1 MVYYNVNL
9 LTCENTMSNSFIAS
23 ETNLPEI
30 TIKVVVISMLL
41 TLVLAAS
48 NAYLALKVG
57 MLTSA
62 SIPAAIL
69 SMSVLRWFKDSN
81 ILENNL
87 IQTAASAGEAVAGGI
102 VYTVPALIL
111 IHYWT
116 SFSYW
121 QNVALALVGGV
132 LGVMFSIPLRHILVN
147 DRNLRFPEGKAIAE
161 VLIAGTEQTFR
172 LQPMVMGAGLGAIME
187 FAQSGIKIF
196 TSTLQGWFS
205 AGKTLWGFG
214 VGFSATMLGVGYLV
228 GFEIGV
234 SLLIGA
240 VMSWGIL
247 IPVLGWFFH
256 PTISDTATSTA
267 ISLWGNKIRYVGI
280 GCMLTAG
287 VWTLS
292 TLLKPFIAS
301 LRDAVLALKTS
312 VTAERNSY
320 LRTEMDIPLHY
331 VCLGLLLC
339 LLAIYYIFSYSFPFP
354 AMPINKVLQNG
365 ILWGSLAYI
374 LIFGFIFAA
383 ICGYF
388 SGMVGVTA
396 SPGSAII
403 IAALFIAALLLRVV
417 LLITSGHHELGG
429 NTQMHAAA
437 IAILIGAV
445 ITSAACIANDNI
457 QDLKVGQLVGATPW
471 KQQVMLLI
479 GVLVAALVIPPI
491 MQLLLNVYGIGDV
504 LPRPG
509 MNIADALPAPPA
521 AMMAAVANGVFNE
534 NMPWGM
540 IGFGVGIGIVLIIL
554 HRILRPRGIH
564 FSILGIATGMYLPL
578 STSTPIF
585 IGSLIQKMATRSNPQ
600 FNDKYGNLIA
610 CGLVTGAALMDVLLA
625 IPFSIMKNPDGLA
638 LISPV
643 HSNVT
648 IILGIIA
655 FIGLIIWLYCRAA
668 NSK

>member
-1 MVYYNVNL
+1 
-9 LTCENTMSNSFIAS
+9 MSI
-23 ETNLPEI
+23 
-30 TIKVVVISMLL
+30 
-41 TLVLAAS
+41 
-48 NAYLALKVG
+48 
-57 MLTSA
+57 
-62 SIPAAIL
+62 
-69 SMSVLRWFKDSN
+69 LRWFKQSN

-116 SFSYW
+116 SFNYW
-121 QNVALALVGGV
+121 QNVAIALAGGV

-147 DRNLRFPEGKAIAE
+147 DPNLKFPEGKAIAE
-161 VLIAGTEQTFR
+161 VLIAGTQKSFHLR
-172 LQPMVMGAGLGAIME
+172 PMVMGAILGAGME
-187 FAQSGIKIF
+187 FAQTGIKIF
-196 TSTLQGWFS
+196 TSTIQGWFS
-205 AGKTLWGFG
+205 AGKTIWGFG

-228 GFEIGV
+228 GFELGI

-240 VMSWGIL
+240 IVSWGIL
-247 IPVLGWFFH
+247 IPVLGWFSH
-256 PTISDTATSTA
+256 PTLTTNATTAA
-267 ISLWGNKIRYVGI
+267 ISLWGSKIRYVGI
-280 GCMLTAG
+280 GAMLTAG
-287 VWTLS
+287 IWTLS

-301 LRDAVLALKTS
+301 LLDAALALKTS
-312 VTAERNSY
+312 VNSERNNY

-339 LLAIYYIFSYSFPFP
+339 LLALYYIFSYSFPFP
-354 AMPINKVLQNG
+354 AMPINKILQTSL
-365 ILWGSLAYI
+365 LWGG
-374 LIFGFIFAA
+374 LIYVLVAGFIFSA

-403 IAALFIAALLLRVV
+403 IAALFLAALSLRIV
-417 LLITSGHHELGG
+417 LCITTGHHELGG

-471 KQQVMLLI
+471 KQQVMLLF
-479 GVLVAALVIPPI
+479 GVVIAAAIIPPI

-521 AMMAAVANGVFNE
+521 AMMAAVTQGVFNE
-534 NMPWGM
+534 SMPWNM
-540 IGFGVGIGIVLIIL
+540 ISLGVGIGIVLIIL
-554 HRILRPRGIH
+554 HRILRPRGIR

-578 STSTPIF
+578 TTSTPIF
-585 IGSLIQKMATRSNPQ
+585 IGSMIQKIAARRNPKQ
-600 FNDKYGNLIA
+600 DNQQGNLIA

-625 IPFSIMKNPDGLA
+625 IPFAIMENPEGLSI
-638 LISPV
+638 ISPAHV
-643 HSNVT
+643 DVPVV
-648 IILGIIA
+648 LGLVA
-655 FIGLIIWLYCRAA
+655 FIGLLVWIYRQATLRE
-668 NSK
+668 KM